1 MQLSSPSHYEHF
13 NPAESAQP
21 HNPAESA
28 PTRSA
33 SLTDVVAIRGGGI
46 PLDDA
51 INHAWLVK
59 PETIEGRSFVD
70 ISAQDARCRRYFG
83 HNFAMVTHIKT
94 LRDRKVLELMRALA
108 KDEDPNETN
117 AGGKAK
123 LPDRPKRELIDKLP
137 QIIDIDVVTN
147 NGIQATVSV
156 IPSWR
161 DKGALQIELTEEN
174 MDLMLEAPPAESA
187 RFNPNL
193 AGFPQARWV
202 AKRGHVRCSYWDSKR
217 EMIKMHSQK
226 VEFAPD
232 DTPEEKESLVHAAA
246 AAVQEFYNTHH
257 NLGDNCS
264 GEPRGEGGEPRS
276 EGEPPL
282 KIHKSEEIMS
292 AGSAQ
297 PNSDGTDC

>member
-1 MQLSSPSHYEHF
+1 MACYQGDS
-13 NPAESAQP
+13 AESAQG
-21 HNPAESA
+21 SA
-28 PTRSA
+28 TI
-33 SLTDVVAIRGGGI
+33 TDVVAIKGGGI
-46 PLDDA
+46 HVDQSFPY
-51 INHAWLVK
+51 AWIVQ
-59 PETIEGRSFVD
+59 PEEVDGRRFVQV
-70 ISAQDARCRRYFG
+70 STQDRRCRLYFG
-83 HNFAMVTHIKT
+83 HDFRMATHMKT
-94 LRDRKVLELMRALA
+94 LRDRKTMDLMRAA
-108 KDEDPNETN
+108 AQEGEDPNASISDPTN
-117 AGGKAK
+117 NNR
-123 LPDRPKRELIDKLP
+123 LPERPKRELIDLIPK
-137 QIIDIDVVTN
+137 IIDIDVSTN

-156 IPSWR
+156 IPTWR

-187 RFNPNL
+187 PFNPNL

-217 EMIKMHSQK
+217 QMIKMHSQK
-226 VEFAPD
+226 VEFGLDAA
-232 DTPEEKESLVHAAA
+232 PEEKESLVHAAA

-282 KIHKSEEIMS
+282 KRHKSEEIMS

-297 PNSDGTDC
+297 PNSDGTDG